1 MNKYHVTDIDLY
13 LCEIGDGDPQWQL
26 SQQEEYVLNRRC
38 LGRWKA
44 KDEEDL
50 LDQIFNLAGFPV
62 ETMTYKTNN
71 LSISYPRYKEDSNGN
86 QWKTK

>member
-44 KDEEDL
+44 KDDKDDEL
-50 LDQIFNLAGFPV
+50 RRKIGAILNNTYLKKITFN
-62 ETMTYKTNN
+62 
-71 LSISYPRYKEDSNGN
+71 
-86 QWKTK
+86 

>member
-26 SQQEEYVLNRRC
+26 SQQEAYVLNRRC

-44 KDEEDL
+44 KDEDDLINQIEDF
-50 LDQIFNLAGFPV
+50 IGHPI

-71 LSISYPRYKEDSNGN
+71 VTISYPRYGEVSNV
-86 QWKTK
+86 